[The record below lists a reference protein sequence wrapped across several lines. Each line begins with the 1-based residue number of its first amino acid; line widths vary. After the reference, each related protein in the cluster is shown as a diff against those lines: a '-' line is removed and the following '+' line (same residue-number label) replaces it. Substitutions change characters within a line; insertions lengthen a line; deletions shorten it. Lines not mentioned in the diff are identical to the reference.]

1 VTAGDEY
8 YVETEPFR
16 AFVRSVSGL
25 LGGEPDPGRAIERL
39 REPFGRLLRSD
50 DWLPEQFARPAE
62 RSGMG
67 GGIGSYL
74 LYRNAERTLS
84 LSSLVV
90 PAGAMTP
97 VHDHLAWGL
106 VGLYRGEQFEEV
118 FARRDA
124 GAAPGRAD
132 LDVVDRR
139 HLRRGDFYDL
149 LPPEGDIHRVV
160 AANEQP
166 SVSIHLLRN
175 DVGCVHRHAFDPA
188 AHEVR
193 AFRSG
198 YVNVECPEPVE
209 R

>member
-1 VTAGDEY
+1 VIASEEY

-16 AFVRSVSGL
+16 AFVRSVGEL
-25 LGGEPDPGRAIERL
+25 IEVEPDPEKAIERL
-39 REPFGRLLRSD
+39 REPFGRLLWND
-50 DWLPEQFARPAE
+50 VWLPEPFARPAE

-84 LSSLVV
+84 LTSLVV
-90 PAGAMTP
+90 PAGARTP

-118 FARRDA
+118 FVRRDR
-124 GAAPGRAD
+124 GDAPGRAD
-132 LDVVDRR
+132 LEVVERR

-149 LPPEGDIHRVV
+149 LPPHGDIHRVV

-175 DVGCVHRHAFDPA
+175 DVGCVHRHAFDPEA
-188 AHEVR
+188 QAVR
-193 AFRSG
+193 PFRSG
-198 YVNVECPEPVE
+198 YVNVECP
-209 R
+209 